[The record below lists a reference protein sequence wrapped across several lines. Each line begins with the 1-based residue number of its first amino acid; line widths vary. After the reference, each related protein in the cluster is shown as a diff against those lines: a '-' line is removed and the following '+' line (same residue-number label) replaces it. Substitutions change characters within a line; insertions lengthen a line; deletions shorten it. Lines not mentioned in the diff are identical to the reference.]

1 MAYDKKSIKVDD
13 DDNRILV
20 NIIESQIHDSLGFIS
35 TDTSLERQVALEY
48 YLREPYGNEVEGRS
62 QIVTGEVAEVVD
74 GALPQIMKVFTTS
87 SKAVEFEPVNEG
99 DGPLAE
105 QITTFVNHI
114 FYKDNNGF
122 EIMHDWFKDA
132 LLQKVGIVKA
142 YWNDKKDVTKETYEN
157 LTEDELALIMQDEEV
172 EIVSQEVVEE
182 VIEQD
187 PEPIID
193 PSTGQPPMDPMSGQP
208 MVDEMGMPLMV
219 EVPPIVNTY
228 YNVKCKRTKD
238 FSRVKIENVA
248 PEEFL
253 IDKRATTIEDA
264 TFVAQRSLVTRSD
277 LIAMGYDKDV
287 VAELSTGD
295 TLDYT
300 PERVARY
307 SRGEEPF
314 SSNNSDDESME
325 LVEYYECYVRTDLDK
340 EGIASLHRVCY
351 ADNQVLMHE
360 ECEYVPFHS
369 VCPIPIPHKF
379 FGQSLADRALDLQL
393 IKSTVTRQML
403 DNLYLTNNYRVGAV
417 EGQVNLDDLLTST
430 AGGVIRIKNPNA
442 LVPMTVQSSASQSFP
457 MLEYLD
463 SVQAKRT
470 GVSDAQ
476 QGLNPDILSNV
487 TATAVSAMTSAS
499 QGKLE
504 LVARIFADTG
514 MTSLFKGILH
524 LVCKYQQKERIIKVH
539 NSFVP
544 MDPREWSNEYN
555 LTVNVGLGT
564 GGKQE
569 QLATMQ
575 MILQKQE
582 EVLKGYG
589 LNNPLVNLKQYRD
602 TLAKF
607 INMAGFKDDSAF
619 LMNISEEQAAAMAK
633 QAAEAPEK
641 DDPNTAAAKILAEVE
656 REKAQMQMQAKMAQ
670 LELEKQQ
677 LELKMQKEMLELQ
690 QARVE
695 FEKEMAMKELELAQ
709 KAQNDNNKSELSQSK
724 ELINALDKI
733 NNLSQQGI

>member
-1 MAYDKKSIKVDD
+1 MAYNKKNMKVNSDD
-13 DDNRILV
+13 SRDLV
-20 NIIESQIHDSLGFIS
+20 NVIGSYIDDSLGFIQ
-35 TDTSLERQVALEY
+35 TETSSQRQVALEY

-74 GALPQIMKVFTTS
+74 GALPQVIKVFTS
-87 SKAVEFEPVNEG
+87 SAKAVEFEPVNEG
-99 DGPLAE
+99 DGTLAE
-105 QITTFVNHI
+105 QITAYVNHI

-122 EIMHDWFKDA
+122 EIMHDWFKDG
-132 LLQKVGIVKA
+132 LLQKVGVVKA
-142 YWNDKKDVTKETYEN
+142 YWDDKKDVTKEKYEH
-157 LTEDELALIMQDEEV
+157 LTEDELAMIMQDEEV
-172 EIVSQEVVEE
+172 EVVEQEEVEE
-182 VIEQD
+182 VIEQ
-187 PEPIID
+187 EPQPMID
-193 PSTGQPPMDPMSGQP
+193 PQTGQPVM
-208 MVDEMGMPLMV
+208 DEMGMPMMM
-219 EVPPIVNTY
+219 EVPPIVNVY
-228 YNVKCKRTKD
+228 YNIKCKRTKD
-238 FSRVKIENVA
+238 FSKVKIENVA

-264 TFVAQRSLVTRSD
+264 SFVAQRSLVTRSD

-287 VAELSTGD
+287 VETLSTGD
-295 TLDYT
+295 TLDFT
-300 PERVARY
+300 PERVARFG
-307 SRGEEPF
+307 SAGIAF
-314 SSNNSDDESME
+314 NTNNSEDESME
-325 LVEYYECYVRTDLDK
+325 LVEYYECYVRTDLD
-340 EGIASLHRVCY
+340 EDGIAELHRVCY
-351 ADNQVLMHE
+351 ADNKILMQE
-360 ECEYVPFHS
+360 ECDYIPFHS

-379 FGQSLADRALDLQL
+379 FGQSLADRATDLQL

-442 LVPMTVQSSASQSFP
+442 LVPLTVQSSAGQSFP

-463 SVQAKRT
+463 SIQAKRT

-504 LVARIFADTG
+504 LISRIFADTG
-514 MTSLFKGILH
+514 VTSLFKGILQ
-524 LVCKYQQKERIIKVH
+524 LICKYQNKERIIKVN

-544 MDPREWSNEYN
+544 MNPREWSTEYN
-555 LTVNVGLGT
+555 VTVNVGLGT

-582 EVLKGYG
+582 EVIKGYG

-619 LMNISEEQAAAMAK
+619 LMEVSEEQAMAMAK
-633 QAAEAPEK
+633 QAAEAPPQE
-641 DDPNTAAAKILAEVE
+641 DSNTKAAAILAQVE
-656 REKAQMQMQAKMAQ
+656 KEKAEMQMQSKMAQ
-670 LELEKQQ
+670 LELEKQE
-677 LELKMQKEMLELQ
+677 LELKVQKEMLELQ
-690 QARVE
+690 QKQIQ
-695 FEKEMAMKELELAQ
+695 FEKEMALKEMELAQ
-709 KAQNDNNKSELSQSK
+709 KAQNDNDKNDISQSK
-724 ELINALDKI
+724 ELVNALDKI
-733 NNLSQQGI
+733 NNIAGM

>member
-1 MAYDKKSIKVDD
+1 MAYSKKNMKVDS
-13 DDNRILV
+13 DDNRELV
-20 NIIESQIHDSLGFIS
+20 NVIDSHINDSLGFIS
-35 TDTSLERQVALEY
+35 TETQLERATALEY

-74 GALPQIMKVFTTS
+74 GALPQVMKVFTTN
-87 SKAVEFEPVNEG
+87 SKAVEFEPVNAG
-99 DGPLAE
+99 DGALAE
-105 QITTFVNHI
+105 QVTAYVNHI

-122 EIMHDWFKDA
+122 EIMHDWFKDG
-132 LLQKVGIVKA
+132 LLQKVGVVKA
-142 YWNDKKDVTKETYEN
+142 YWDDKKNVTTEKYEN
-157 LTEDELALIMQDEEV
+157 LTEDELAMLMQDEEV
-172 EIVSQEVVEE
+172 EVVEQEEIKE

-187 PEPIID
+187 PQPMID
-193 PSTGQPPMDPMSGQP
+193 PQTGQP
-208 MVDEMGMPLMV
+208 VIDEMGMPMMM
-219 EVPPIVNTY
+219 EIPPIVNIY
-228 YNVKCKRTKD
+228 YNVKCKKTKD
-238 FSRVKIENVA
+238 FSKVKIENVA

-264 TFVAQRSLVTRSD
+264 EFVAQRSLVTRSD
-277 LIAMGYDKDV
+277 LIAMGYDPDV

-295 TLDYT
+295 LLDFT
-300 PERVARY
+300 PERVARFGP
-307 SRGEEPF
+307 GEEPF
-314 SSNNSDDESME
+314 NTNNSDDESME
-325 LVEYYECYVRTDLDK
+325 RVEYYECYVRTDLD
-340 EGIASLHRVCY
+340 EDGIAELHRVCY

-360 ECEYVPFHS
+360 ECDYVPFHS

-379 FGQSLADRALDLQL
+379 FGQSLADRAMDLQL

-463 SVQAKRT
+463 SVQAKRS

-504 LVARIFADTG
+504 LIARIFADTG
-514 MTSLFKGILH
+514 VSSLFKGILA
-524 LVCKYQQKERIIKVH
+524 LICKYQNKERIIKVH

-544 MDPREWSNEYN
+544 MNPREWSTQYN

-582 EVLKGYG
+582 EVIKGYG
-589 LNNPLVNLKQYRD
+589 LNNPLVNIKQYRD

-607 INMAGFKDDSAF
+607 VNMAGFKDDSQF
-619 LMNISEEQAAAMAK
+619 LMEVSEEQAMAMAK
-633 QAAEAPEK
+633 QAAEAPPEE
-641 DDPNTAAAKILAEVE
+641 DSNTKAAAILAEVE
-656 REKAQMQMQAKMAQ
+656 REKAQMKMQSDMAK
-670 LELEKQQ
+670 LELERQQMELDASKQL
-677 LELKMQKEMLELQ
+677 LELEQQKLK
-690 QARVE
+690 
-695 FEKEMAMKELELAQ
+695 FEKEMALKQLELAQ
-709 KAQNDNNKSELSQSK
+709 KTESTNDKNNINQSK

-733 NNLSQQGI
+733 NNIAGM